1 MTAPERYGAV
11 AVVLHWT
18 IAAAILANLGLG
30 WWMHRAIDVAATQA
44 RAVDA
49 FQVHKSLG
57 LTVLVLSVLRLA
69 WRLAH
74 RPPPLPDT
82 MPGWQR
88 RSARAVQWALYALM
102 VLVPLSGWTYASA
115 QWWRD
120 APLTAPTLW
129 FGLFEVPHLFD
140 AAALATD
147 ERAAIAARNHTAH
160 VWLAW
165 TLGGLFV
172 VHAAAALKHHFGN
185 RDAVLAS
192 MLPRRGG
199 GLAVGVAVLALAV
212 LSTLSVT
219 RPGRGGAGAIS
230 GAPGGWIIDPAS
242 EIAFS
247 GTDSG
252 TPFRGRFTSWQA
264 DIRFEPQIVLRVTVD
279 TGSARDGDAMHEE
292 TLPQDEWFDVDDHP
306 TAAYRVER
314 VVPQLDGALLEGT
327 LTIKGH
333 PIKVPPLRL
342 TAAENEVRIE
352 GRFEV
357 DRAEADLGM
366 DSDPLGEYVSKKIQV
381 EVRVIAR
388 PPAP

>member
-30 WWMHRAIDVAATQA
+30 WWMHHAIDVAATQA

-69 WRLAH
+69 WRLTH
-74 RPPPLPDT
+74 RAPPLPVT

-88 RSARAVQWALYALM
+88 ASARLVQWALYALM
-102 VLVPLSGWTYASA
+102 VVVPLSGWTYVSA
-115 QWWRD
+115 QWRD
-120 APLTAPTLW
+120 GAPLAVPTLW
-129 FGLFEVPHLFD
+129 FGLFQVPHIFD
-140 AAALATD
+140 AAAVALD
-147 ERAAIAARNHTAH
+147 ERAAIAVRNHTAH
-160 VWLAW
+160 FWLAW
-165 TLGGLFV
+165 TMAGLFV
-172 VHAAAALKHHFGN
+172 VHAAAALRHHFAH
-185 RDAVLAS
+185 RDTVMGG

-199 GLAVGVAVLALAV
+199 GLAVGVAVLVLAV

-219 RPGRGGAGAIS
+219 RPGRSSIGGIS
-230 GAPGGWIIDPAS
+230 GVPGGWVIDPAS

-247 GTDSG
+247 GSNAG

-264 DIRFEPQIVLRVTVD
+264 NIRFQPKMLVTATVD

-292 TLPQDEWFDVDDHP
+292 TLREDEWFDVDDHP
-306 TAAYRVER
+306 TASYRVER

-327 LTIKGH
+327 LIIKDR
-333 PIKVPPLRL
+333 PIKVPALRL

-366 DSDPLGEYVSKKIQV
+366 ASDALGEYVSKKIQV